1 MLSLA
6 KSAAGGSSLG
16 MLETRGRLAL
26 IAATDAMAKAGGVSV
41 LSTARPGKGQMTVF
55 VRGDVAS
62 CQAACEAGAIAASNL
77 DSLVAV
83 HVIPQPHPQLKEH
96 WPEIIESPANRGA
109 GLPYRQAGRR

>member
-1 MLSLA
+1 M
-6 KSAAGGSSLG
+6 SSLG

-26 IAATDAMAKAGGVSV
+26 IAATDAMAKAAGVSV
-41 LSTARPGKGQMTVF
+41 LSTAKTGKGQMTVF

-109 GLPYRQAGRR
+109 GLPYWQAGRR

>member
-26 IAATDAMAKAGGVSV
+26 IAATDAMAKAAGVSV
-41 LSTARPGKGQMTVF
+41 LSTAKTGKGQMTVF

-109 GLPYRQAGRR
+109 GLPYWQAGRR